1 MTKPNNLLE
10 KARRTYHQINQY
22 TGGIPAIFRSA
33 IKSFYRARAPEA
45 AASMS
50 YYALFSLFPLLIIF
64 ITIASYFVRTEEA
77 FEGVVAAINL
87 ALPISRDL
95 IERNLRLVFTL
106 RGPVGAAGLAGLLW
120 SGTNV
125 FSILSHNINHAWPKA
140 KKLNFFRARFS
151 ALVMVFLLVTLLS
164 MSLLSTTLL
173 RILANIELT
182 LGNETVV
189 VDGSDFR
196 TFLSQ
201 WMPWGV
207 IFLAFIGLY
216 HWVPSPHVP
225 WSHAFWG
232 ALLASG
238 AWNLLTYAFTW
249 YLRSGLAGYE
259 LVYGSLSALIALMF
273 WIYWS
278 GWIALFGAHITSA
291 LGRYQKHN
299 QTLSGGPAKVN
310 Q

>member
-1 MTKPNNLLE
+1 MSKSNNFLE
-10 KARRTYHQINQY
+10 KVRRAYHQVNCY
-22 TGGIPAIFRSA
+22 TGGIPAIIRSA
-33 IKSFYRARAPEA
+33 IKSFYLARAPEA

-87 ALPISRDL
+87 ALPVSRAL
-95 IERNLRLVFTL
+95 IERNLRLVLNL

-125 FSILSHNINHAWPKA
+125 FSILSHNINRAWPKA
-140 KKLNFFRARFS
+140 KSLNFFRARFS
-151 ALVMVFLLVTLLS
+151 ALVMVFLLVALLS

-182 LGNETVV
+182 LGNGTVV
-189 VDGSDFR
+189 VDGTNFR

-201 WMPWGV
+201 WLPWGV
-207 IFLAFIGLY
+207 IFLAFMGLY
-216 HWVPSPHVP
+216 HWVPSLHVP
-225 WSHAFWG
+225 WAHAFWG
-232 ALLASG
+232 ALVASV
-238 AWNLLTYAFTW
+238 AWNLLTNAFTW
-249 YLRSGLAGYE
+249 YLGSGLAGYE

-278 GWIALFGAHITSA
+278 GWIALFGAHLTSA
-291 LGRYQKHN
+291 LERYRKRRL
-299 QTLSGGPAKVN
+299 TLSGDPVEIN